1 MVSKE
6 VRDIVRRFAASIAER
21 GIQVDKVL
29 LYGSYAANRQGAN
42 SDLDVAI
49 VSPDFG
55 RDRIGEGMLLNRLAW
70 RVDARLHPVPLSS
83 SAFKDDTWVPLI
95 HEVRSTGIEIQ

>member
-1 MVSKE
+1 MVSKD
-6 VRDIVRRFAASIAER
+6 VRDIVRKLVATIAER
-21 GIQVDKVL
+21 GIHVDKVL
-29 LYGSYAANRQGAN
+29 VYGSYASNRQRSD

-55 RDRIGEGMLLNRLAW
+55 RDRLDEGILLNRLAW
-70 RVDARLHPVPLSS
+70 RIDARLHPVPLSS
-83 SAFKDDTWVPLI
+83 VAFRDDTWVPLI

>member
-1 MVSKE
+1 MVSKD

-21 GIQVDKVL
+21 GIHVDKVL
-29 LYGSYAANRQGAN
+29 LYGSYASNRQGSD

-55 RDRIGEGMLLNRLAW
+55 RDRLGEGTLLNRLAW

-83 SAFKDDTWVPLI
+83 AAFSEDTWVPLI